1 MLVVPT
7 NQTTGTHSI
16 PVSLLLLLHVYATSS
31 NHSSTGIGTSIGI
44 YSRRRRRR
52 LCLCLFICRRRI
64 NFVIKRC
71 EVGMKYRS
79 FRKSLNPKKEKDKER
94 TDNKRG
100 EDAC

>member
-1 MLVVPT
+1 M
-7 NQTTGTHSI
+7 
-16 PVSLLLLLHVYATSS
+16 YASS

-79 FRKSLNPKKEKDKER
+79 FRKSLNPKKEKEGQKKYSMPGSNRRPRPCEGR
-94 TDNKRG
+94 VITTRLIKLCAVLRRN
-100 EDAC
+100 